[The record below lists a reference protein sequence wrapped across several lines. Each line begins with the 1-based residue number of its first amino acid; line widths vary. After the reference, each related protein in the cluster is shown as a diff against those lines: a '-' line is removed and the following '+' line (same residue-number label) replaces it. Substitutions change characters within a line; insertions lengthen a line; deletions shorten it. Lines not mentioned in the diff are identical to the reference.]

1 MLGRNLEYNEHTV
14 EKLCQDNL
22 LAAYQLLAS
31 LTVAEGR
38 KPTTK
43 GLNGWVFEQ
52 TVRYCLAQELTIL
65 ELSPIL
71 KEQVPL
77 YGRTKI
83 DLLVGCVAIEIKAR
97 GSFGDDARKYTG
109 YRGKIE
115 ERGWVYCYLTLGES
129 YNPYRLA
136 TESAFGKERAF
147 FLDTPGDWER
157 FVREI
162 VKNNG
167 EKP

>member
-1 MLGRNLEYNEHTV
+1 MKYSERTV
-14 EKLCQDNL
+14 EKLYQDNL

-38 KPTTK
+38 KPSTK

-52 TVRYCLAQELTIL
+52 TVRHCLSQELKLL
-65 ELSPIL
+65 EVSPIIE
-71 KEQVPL
+71 EQVPL

-83 DLLVGCVAIEIKAR
+83 DLLVGGVAIEIKAR
-97 GSFGDDARKYTG
+97 GSFGDDARKYSE
-109 YRGKIE
+109 YRSKIE
-115 ERGWVYCYLTLGES
+115 ERGWVYFYLTLGES

-136 TESAFGKERAF
+136 TESAFGKDRAF
-147 FLDTPGDWER
+147 FLDTAGDWER
-157 FVREI
+157 FVKEV

-167 EKP
+167 KSPNN